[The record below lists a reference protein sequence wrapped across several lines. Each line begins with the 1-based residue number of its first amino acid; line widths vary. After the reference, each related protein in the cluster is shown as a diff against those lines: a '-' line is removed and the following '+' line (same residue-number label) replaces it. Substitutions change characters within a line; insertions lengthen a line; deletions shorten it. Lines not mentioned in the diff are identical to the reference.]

1 MTLPFFVSPLTGKTH
16 DFVLVYGR
24 VCCGVI
30 NYIESR
36 YDDAEE
42 IIWFDDSAFDIDYE
56 RVEKECVQDG
66 LWPLQ
71 EGDRVCIVNGL
82 VDRNGT
88 ERQRIFMVEVY
99 REGFVPPEPPKVDI
113 GTGM

>member
-1 MTLPFFVSPLTGKTH
+1 MPATNFFVSPLTGKTH

-24 VCCGVI
+24 VLCGAICDITETGGPEMTVWI
-30 NYIESR
+30 NDHIGCNEG
-36 YDDAEE
+36 EL
-42 IIWFDDSAFDIDYE
+42 
-56 RVEKECVQDG
+56 VEKAIVADG
-66 LWPLQ
+66 YWPLQ
-71 EGDRVCIVNGL
+71 VGDKICITKGL
-82 VDRNGT
+82 IDRNGH